1 MYGIIGENRRISFHH
16 QIFPIEMI
24 SWMFCAHVNSIIIM
38 TASFD
43 EASTTF
49 DILTLLSPRC
59 KSSSLLPTQRSLT
72 LFEFIDIAAAH
83 LPLFFLPLSLPASL
97 SLSLSLSS
105 SSHLSY
111 LLKVKR
117 EKERKKMRGRNPA
130 SFFSPL
136 YYYYTSTFSLSLS
149 LSLGRFFFF
158 LYDSLFGFE

>member
-1 MYGIIGENRRISFHH
+1 
-16 QIFPIEMI
+16 
-24 SWMFCAHVNSIIIM
+24 MFCAHVNSIIIM

-97 SLSLSLSS
+97 SLSLSLS
-105 SSHLSY
+105 
-111 LLKVKR
+111 
-117 EKERKKMRGRNPA
+117 P
-130 SFFSPL
+130 PPP
-136 YYYYTSTFSLSLS
+136 TSLNF
-149 LSLGRFFFF
+149 
-158 LYDSLFGFE
+158 